1 MCLRKN
7 TDPRNLSKG
16 QQGTLGAIPG
26 EPDTGL
32 WVSNLVKASCD
43 KRVGIDAAQE
53 RWGKILDGGLITE
66 GKNIMNV

>member
-53 RWGKILDGGLITE
+53 R
-66 GKNIMNV
+66 